1 MLDAL
6 KLPKETEEE
15 KKIRSEK
22 IQDGYKYALEVP
34 LGTARTLNNI
44 LNNLD
49 LFVKYGT
56 VSAITDVGCSILF
69 VSSAIEAALFN
80 VTINLKSLKD
90 EDFRSKVEKETHDL
104 IENAHRLRDKYLE
117 ETYNRLK

>member
-49 LFVKYGT
+49 LFRKIWY
-56 VSAITDVGCSILF
+56 SFS
-69 VSSAIEAALFN
+69 N
-80 VTINLKSLKD
+80 
-90 EDFRSKVEKETHDL
+90 
-104 IENAHRLRDKYLE
+104 Y
-117 ETYNRLK
+117 